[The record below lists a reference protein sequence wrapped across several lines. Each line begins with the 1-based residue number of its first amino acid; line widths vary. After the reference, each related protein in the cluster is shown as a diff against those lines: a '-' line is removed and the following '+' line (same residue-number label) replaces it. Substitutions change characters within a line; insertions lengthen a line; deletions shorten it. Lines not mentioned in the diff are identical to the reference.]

1 MNQLYLDC
9 FSGVAGDMLVGAL
22 LDLGADFS
30 VLEDGL
36 GSLDL
41 DGYRLQRERVMRGSL
56 AATKFT
62 VHLADRDGPEEAAQP
77 LDDPPHEHGHIHDH
91 GHDHDDGHGHGHG
104 HHHDHDH
111 GAGHDHHHH
120 GHGHTH
126 DHGPVRGLPEIRAI
140 LGSGALSERVRTRAL
155 AAFERLA
162 RAEAKVHGATPETVH
177 FHEVGAVDAICDIVG
192 VCLLLEDL
200 SIDELLCGP
209 LRLGSGFVRCAHGTM
224 PVPAP
229 ATLECLDGF
238 DVRLASGR
246 GELVTPTGAAL
257 LGALARPAAG
267 DPVRVARVGYGA
279 GTRNPPELPNV
290 VRAVLCGT
298 GATPSLWELVTNLDH
313 VPSTSLPVALNAALA
328 QGALD
333 AYVVP
338 CTMKKGRPGHVLV
351 ALVEEERRPA
361 VERALFTET
370 GTLGIRRRAVERTVL
385 ERAFESVHTAYGD
398 VRIKLGRLGD
408 EVTSRVPEFEDCR
421 RLAEAAGVPVH
432 VVADAARAASSGNA
446 STLERD
452 RV

>member
-1 MNQLYLDC
+1 MNRLYLDC

-22 LDLGADFS
+22 LDLGAEFS

-36 GSLDL
+36 ASLDL
-41 DGYRLQRERVMRGSL
+41 DGYRLHSERVMRGSL

-62 VHLADRDGPEEAAQP
+62 VHLSDHDGPEEAAQP
-77 LDDPPHEHGHIHDH
+77 LDDPPHAHGQAHDH
-91 GHDHDDGHGHGHG
+91 GHDHHDGHGH
-104 HHHDHDH
+104 DHEH
-111 GAGHDHHHH
+111 AHHH
-120 GHGHTH
+120 GHAH
-126 DHGPVRGLPEIRAI
+126 DHGPVRGLSEIRAI
-140 LGSGALSERVRTRAL
+140 LRSGALPDRVRTRAL

-257 LGALARPAAG
+257 LGALARPASG
-267 DPVRVARVGYGA
+267 DPVRVSRVGYGA

-290 VRAVLCGT
+290 VRAVLCT
-298 GATPSLWELVTNLDH
+298 TEAAPSLWELVTNLDH
-313 VPSTSLPVALNAALA
+313 VPSTSLPVALDAALA
-328 QGALD
+328 AGAVD

-385 ERAFESVHTAYGD
+385 ERAFESVQTTYGE

-408 EVTSRVPEFEDCR
+408 QVTSRVPEFEDCR

-432 VVADAARAASSGNA
+432 VVADAARASSSGNG